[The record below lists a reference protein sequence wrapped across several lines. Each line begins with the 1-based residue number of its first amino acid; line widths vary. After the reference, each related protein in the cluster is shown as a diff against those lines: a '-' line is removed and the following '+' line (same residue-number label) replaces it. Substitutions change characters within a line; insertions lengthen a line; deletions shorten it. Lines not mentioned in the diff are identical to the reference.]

1 MTAMALSL
9 LASFREFFLLERA
22 ERVVESY
29 APGQHSRVLELRT
42 AALERL
48 SEARRTW
55 STLAACA
62 LSREAVALLARARA
76 VARDASLDDG
86 ALARLDVSSEVP
98 DLDPDPND
106 GTTGDGARVR
116 EALAARDPLYLDG
129 LEPESLARLRI
140 ALDRAAGVLRG
151 RVEVRSPLHIRA
163 LRWGR
168 LGALVVVALYAVWL
182 GVRSH
187 FVPTNISAGKPVH
200 ASSNFPRTP
209 VGHELVDGHP
219 GSAYGVHTNQDD
231 SPSVEIDL
239 LGNFA
244 IDRIVVYNRSDGWWD
259 DCLPLVAEL
268 SRDGKAYTEIGRRE
282 EHFGFDIPWTLAAS
296 DRVGRYVRLRV
307 ARHGYLAL
315 GLVEVFGMKRKP

>member
-1 MTAMALSL
+1 L
-9 LASFREFFLLERA
+9 REFFFLERA
-22 ERVVESY
+22 ERTVEAY
-29 APGQHSRVLELRT
+29 APGQHVRVLELRT

-76 VARDASLDDG
+76 ASRDSSFDDG
-86 ALARLDVSSEVP
+86 ALARFDVSAEVP

-151 RVEVRSPLHIRA
+151 SVEARSRLQIRA

-168 LGALVVVALYAVWL
+168 FAALVIVAVYSVWL

-187 FVPTNISAGKPVH
+187 FVPENISAGKPVH
-200 ASSNFPRTP
+200 ASSRHPNSA
-209 VGHELVDGHP
+209 VDGHELVDGHP
-219 GSAYGVHTNQDD
+219 GIPFGVHTNQDD
-231 SPSVEIDL
+231 SPFVEIDL
-239 LGNFA
+239 LATFA
-244 IDRIVVYNRSDGWWD
+244 IDRIAVYNRSDGAWD
-259 DCLPLVAEL
+259 DCLPLVVEL
-268 SRDGKAYTEIGRRE
+268 SRDGRTYTEIGRRE
-282 EHFGFDIPWTLAAS
+282 EHFGFDFPWTLAAS
-296 DRVGRYVRLRV
+296 DRVARYVRLRV

-315 GLVEVFGMKRKP
+315 GLVEVFGMKRNP